1 MVSLSSR
8 EIQVLPEQASM
19 LAPGHGF
26 DCYLTSTSL
35 DLYVESLG
43 HLPPEC
49 SVSLSLH
56 SCALAANSCC
66 FFQPWMLQAIASVLL
81 SSAKTGC
88 RVLPCLSA
96 RETAKCEAAA
106 MTLETG

>member
-19 LAPGHGF
+19 LAPGYGF
-26 DCYLTSTSL
+26 DRYLTSTSL

-66 FFQPWMLQAIASVLL
+66 FFQPWMLQAVASVLL